1 MADQAAGLF
10 SPWLR
15 KKRIEAAR
23 PFLAGKILDYGCGI
37 GVLAAN
43 IEPGNYLGVDIDVE
57 SIEIATKT
65 YPQHRFVNQ
74 LPEKGR
80 YDIIVALAVVEHVS
94 NPANLLCK
102 ISNLLNDNGKIVLTT
117 PHPSLEWIHTIGS
130 KFGLFSRE
138 AEEEHETL
146 LNYNSMQKIANE
158 ASMKIAFYRKFLFG
172 ANQLFIL
179 TQKIIN

>member
-1 MADQAAGLF
+1 MADQVAGLF

-23 PFLAGKILDYGCGI
+23 PFLAGQILDYGCGI

-43 IEPGNYLGVDIDVE
+43 IEPSNYLGVDIDME

-74 LPEKGR
+74 LPEKES

-102 ISNLLNDNGKIVLTT
+102 LSNLLNNNGKIVVTT
-117 PHPSLEWIHTIGS
+117 PHPFFRMDSYNRFKIWFIQQR
-130 KFGLFSRE
+130 SR
-138 AEEEHETL
+138 
-146 LNYNSMQKIANE
+146 
-158 ASMKIAFYRKFLFG
+158 
-172 ANQLFIL
+172 
-179 TQKIIN
+179 